1 MDQIKLNV
9 KKIGT
14 KCVHSGNIV
23 DDKFHGSISPIYPAT
38 TYDYRKTD
46 TYPRYFNTPN
56 QLALSRKISD
66 LESAEDSI
74 LFGSGLGAVSS
85 TMFSFLKSGD
95 HVILHDSI
103 YGGTINLVNTEFK
116 KFNIDFSYIDI
127 NDVDLLKSTI
137 KKNTRIIYFE
147 TPTNP
152 LLQIVDISLISSVAK
167 ENNIISIIDNTFAS
181 PINQNPINFGIDLVI
196 HSATKYL
203 GGHSDILAGSVSGAK
218 EHIEKIKKS
227 GINYGANLSDYTVW
241 LLERSIKT
249 LSVRVNAQNQNALD
263 LAKFLDDNS
272 LIKKVFYPGLKNH
285 LSHEIASKQ
294 MNGFGGMMSFE
305 VTDKINSEDFVSDLK
320 IISPTMSLAGV
331 ESSITSPSKTS
342 HKKVD
347 PQIRKKLGISDNL
360 LRFSVGI
367 EDIEDLMLDLDKS
380 LKNNVR

>member
-1 MDQIKLNV
+1 MSKKL
-9 KKIGT
+9 GT

-152 LLQIVDISLISSVAK
+152 LLQIVDISLISSLAK

-218 EHIEKIKKS
+218 ELIEKIKKS

-272 LIKKVFYPGLKNH
+272 LIKKVYYPGLKNH

-367 EDIEDLMLDLDKS
+367 EDIDDLMLDLDKS

>member
-1 MDQIKLNV
+1 MS

-56 QLALSRKISD
+56 QLALSKKISD

-218 EHIEKIKKS
+218 KHIEKIKKS

-263 LAKFLDDNS
+263 LAKFLDHNS
-272 LIKKVFYPGLKNH
+272 LIKKVFYPGLENH
-285 LSHEIASKQ
+285 SSHEIASKQ

>member
-1 MDQIKLNV
+1 MS

-167 ENNIISIIDNTFAS
+167 ENDIISIIDNTFAS

-203 GGHSDILAGSVSGAK
+203 GGHSDILAGSVSGNTV
-218 EHIEKIKKS
+218 HIEKIKKS

-263 LAKFLDDNS
+263 LANFLDES
-272 LIKKVFYPGLKNH
+272 PLIKKVYYPGLKNH
-285 LSHEIASKQ
+285 LSHEIASRQ
-294 MNGFGGMMSFE
+294 MIGFGGMMSFE
-305 VTDKINSEDFVSDLK
+305 VIDKINSEDFVSDLK

>member
-1 MDQIKLNV
+1 MS

-147 TPTNP
+147 TPSNP
-152 LLQIVDISLISSVAK
+152 LLQIVDISLISSLAK

-218 EHIEKIKKS
+218 EHIDKIKKS

-263 LAKFLDDNS
+263 LAKFLDENS
-272 LIKKVFYPGLKNH
+272 LIKKVFYPGLVNH

-294 MNGFGGMMSFE
+294 MKGFGGMMSFE

>member
-1 MDQIKLNV
+1 MS

-152 LLQIVDISLISSVAK
+152 LLQIVNISLISSVAK
-167 ENNIISIIDNTFAS
+167 ENDIISIIDNTFAS

-203 GGHSDILAGSVSGAK
+203 GGHSDILAGSVSGTT

-227 GINYGANLSDYTVW
+227 GINYGANLSGYTVW

-263 LAKFLDDNS
+263 LANFLDES
-272 LIKKVFYPGLKNH
+272 PLIKKVYYPGLKNH
-285 LSHEIASKQ
+285 LSHEIASRQ
-294 MNGFGGMMSFE
+294 MIGFGGMMSFE
-305 VTDKINSEDFVSDLK
+305 VIDKINSEDFVSDLK

>member
-1 MDQIKLNV
+1 MS

-272 LIKKVFYPGLKNH
+272 LIKKVFYPGLVNH

-294 MNGFGGMMSFE
+294 MKGFGGMMSFE

>member
-1 MDQIKLNV
+1 MS

-103 YGGTINLVNTEFK
+103 YGGTINLVNIEFK

-127 NDVDLLKSTI
+127 NDIDLLKSTI

-152 LLQIVDISLISSVAK
+152 LLQIIDISLISSLAR
-167 ENNIISIIDNTFAS
+167 ENDIISIIDNTFAS

-263 LAKFLDDNS
+263 LAKFLDESS
-272 LIKKVFYPGLKNH
+272 LIKKVYYPGLKNH
-285 LSHEIASKQ
+285 LSHEIASRQ
-294 MNGFGGMMSFE
+294 MIGFGGMMSFE
-305 VTDKINSEDFVSDLK
+305 VIDKINSEDFVSDLK

-347 PQIRKKLGISDNL
+347 PQIRIKLGISDNL

>member
-1 MDQIKLNV
+1 MS

-23 DDKFHGSISPIYPAT
+23 DDKFHGSTSPIYPAT
-38 TYDYRKTD
+38 TYDFRKTD

-66 LESAEDSI
+66 LERAEDSI

-203 GGHSDILAGSVSGAK
+203 GGHSDILAGSVSGTK

-263 LAKFLDDNS
+263 LAKFLDES
-272 LIKKVFYPGLKNH
+272 PQIKKVYYPGLKNH

-305 VTDKINSEDFVSDLK
+305 VTYKINSEDFVSDLK

-367 EDIEDLMLDLDKS
+367 EDIDDLMLDLDKS

>member
-1 MDQIKLNV
+1 MS

-218 EHIEKIKKS
+218 EHIDKIKKS

-272 LIKKVFYPGLKNH
+272 LIKKVFYPGLVNH

-305 VTDKINSEDFVSDLK
+305 VNDKINSEDFVSDLK

>member
-1 MDQIKLNV
+1 MS

-116 KFNIDFSYIDI
+116 KFNIDFTYTDI

-152 LLQIVDISLISSVAK
+152 LLQIVDISLIYSVAK

>member
-1 MDQIKLNV
+1 MS

-14 KCVHSGNIV
+14 KCVHSGNVV

-137 KKNTRIIYFE
+137 KNNTRIIYFE

-152 LLQIVDISLISSVAK
+152 LLQVVDISLVSSFAK
-167 ENNIISIIDNTFAS
+167 ENDIISIIDNTFAS

-203 GGHSDILAGSVSGAK
+203 GGHSDILAGSVSGTK

-263 LAKFLDDNS
+263 LAKFLDES
-272 LIKKVFYPGLKNH
+272 PQIKKVYYPGLKNH

-347 PQIRKKLGISDNL
+347 SQIRKKLGISDNL

-367 EDIEDLMLDLDKS
+367 EDIDDLMLDLDKS

>member
-1 MDQIKLNV
+1 MS

-14 KCVHSGNIV
+14 KCVHSGNII

-56 QLALSRKISD
+56 QLAVSRKISD

-74 LFGSGLGAVSS
+74 LFGSGLGAISS

-103 YGGTINLVNTEFK
+103 YGGTINLVNTEFN

-127 NDVDLLKSTI
+127 NDIDLLRSTI

-152 LLQIVDISLISSVAK
+152 LLQIVDISLISSVAI
-167 ENNIISIIDNTFAS
+167 ENDIISIIDNTFAS

-203 GGHSDILAGSVSGAK
+203 GGHSDILAGSVSGSK

-241 LLERSIKT
+241 LLERSVKT

-263 LAKFLDDNS
+263 LAKFLDESS
-272 LIKKVFYPGLKNH
+272 LIKKVYYPGLENH

-294 MNGFGGMMSFE
+294 MIGFGGMMSFE
-305 VTDKINSEDFVSDLK
+305 VIDKINSEDFVSDLK

>member
-1 MDQIKLNV
+1 MS

-203 GGHSDILAGSVSGAK
+203 GGHSDILAGTVSGNK

-263 LAKFLDDNS
+263 LAKFLDES
-272 LIKKVFYPGLKNH
+272 PQIKKVYYPGLKNH

-367 EDIEDLMLDLDKS
+367 EDIDDLMLDLDKS

>member
-1 MDQIKLNV
+1 MS

-116 KFNIDFSYIDI
+116 KFNIDFTYIDI

-167 ENNIISIIDNTFAS
+167 ENNITSIIDNTFAS

-272 LIKKVFYPGLKNH
+272 LIKKVFYPGLENH
-285 LSHEIASKQ
+285 SSHEIASKQ

-367 EDIEDLMLDLDKS
+367 EDIDDLMLDLDKS

>member
-1 MDQIKLNV
+1 MS

-38 TYDYRKTD
+38 TYDFRKTD

-167 ENNIISIIDNTFAS
+167 ENNIISIIDNTFAC

-203 GGHSDILAGSVSGAK
+203 GGHSDILAGTVSGTK

-263 LAKFLDDNS
+263 LAKFLDES
-272 LIKKVFYPGLKNH
+272 PQIKKVYYPGLKNH
-285 LSHEIASKQ
+285 LYHEIASKQ

-367 EDIEDLMLDLDKS
+367 EDIDDLMLDLDKS

>member
-1 MDQIKLNV
+1 MS

-23 DDKFHGSISPIYPAT
+23 DDKFHGSISPIYTAT

-167 ENNIISIIDNTFAS
+167 ENDIISIIDNTFAS

-203 GGHSDILAGSVSGAK
+203 GGHSDILAGSVSGTT

-263 LAKFLDDNS
+263 LANFLDES
-272 LIKKVFYPGLKNH
+272 PLIKKVYYPGLKNH
-285 LSHEIASKQ
+285 LSHEIASRQ
-294 MNGFGGMMSFE
+294 MIGFGGMMSFE
-305 VTDKINSEDFVSDLK
+305 VIDKINSEDFVSDLK

>member
-1 MDQIKLNV
+1 MS

-218 EHIEKIKKS
+218 EHIDKIKKS

-263 LAKFLDDNS
+263 LAKYLDENP
-272 LIKKVFYPGLKNH
+272 LIKKVFYPGLVNH

>member
-1 MDQIKLNV
+1 MS

-203 GGHSDILAGSVSGAK
+203 GGHSDILAGTVSGTK

-263 LAKFLDDNS
+263 LAKFLDES
-272 LIKKVFYPGLKNH
+272 PQIKKVYYPGLKNH

>member
-1 MDQIKLNV
+1 MS

-272 LIKKVFYPGLKNH
+272 LIKKVFYPGLENH

-380 LKNNVR
+380 LKKQCQIS

>member
-1 MDQIKLNV
+1 MS

-116 KFNIDFSYIDI
+116 KFNIDFTYIDI

-249 LSVRVNAQNQNALD
+249 LLVRVNAQNQNALD

-272 LIKKVFYPGLKNH
+272 LIKKVFYPGLENH

-367 EDIEDLMLDLDKS
+367 EDIDDLMLDLDKS

>member
-1 MDQIKLNV
+1 MS

-74 LFGSGLGAVSS
+74 LFGSGLGAISS

-263 LAKFLDDNS
+263 LANFLEDNL
-272 LIKKVFYPGLKNH
+272 LINKVYYPGLKNH
-285 LSHEIASKQ
+285 LSHEIACEQ
-294 MNGFGGMMSFE
+294 MIGFGGMMSFE
-305 VTDKINSEDFVSDLK
+305 VVDKINSEDFVSDLK

-347 PQIRKKLGISDNL
+347 PKIRKKLGISDNL

-380 LKNNVR
+380 LKKNVR

>member
-1 MDQIKLNV
+1 MS

-167 ENNIISIIDNTFAS
+167 ENDIISIIDNTFAS

-203 GGHSDILAGSVSGAK
+203 GGHSDILAGSVSGTT

-263 LAKFLDDNS
+263 LANFLDES
-272 LIKKVFYPGLKNH
+272 PLIKKVYYPGLNNH
-285 LSHEIASKQ
+285 LSHEIASRQ
-294 MNGFGGMMSFE
+294 MIGFGGMMSFE
-305 VTDKINSEDFVSDLK
+305 VIDKINSKDFVSDLK

>member
-1 MDQIKLNV
+1 MS

-263 LAKFLDDNS
+263 LAKFLDDSS

>member
-1 MDQIKLNV
+1 MS

-38 TYDYRKTD
+38 TYDFRKTD

-56 QLALSRKISD
+56 QLALSTKISD

-127 NDVDLLKSTI
+127 NDVDLLKLTI

-203 GGHSDILAGSVSGAK
+203 GGHSDILAGSVSGTE
-218 EHIEKIKKS
+218 EHIDKIKKS

-347 PQIRKKLGISDNL
+347 PQIRKKLGISNNL

-367 EDIEDLMLDLDKS
+367 EDIDDLMLDLDKS

>member
-1 MDQIKLNV
+1 MS

-38 TYDYRKTD
+38 TYDFRKTD

-103 YGGTINLVNTEFK
+103 YGGTINFVNTEFK

-367 EDIEDLMLDLDKS
+367 EDIDDLMLDLDKS

>member
-1 MDQIKLNV
+1 MS

-23 DDKFHGSISPIYPAT
+23 DNKFHGSISPIYPAT

-56 QLALSRKISD
+56 QLALSKKISD

-127 NDVDLLKSTI
+127 NDVELLKSTI

-167 ENNIISIIDNTFAS
+167 ENDIISIIDNTFAS

-203 GGHSDILAGSVSGAK
+203 GGHSDILAGSVSGTK

-263 LAKFLDDNS
+263 LANFLDES
-272 LIKKVFYPGLKNH
+272 PLIKKVYYPGLKNH
-285 LSHEIASKQ
+285 LSHEIASRQ
-294 MNGFGGMMSFE
+294 MIGFGGMMSFE
-305 VTDKINSEDFVSDLK
+305 VIDKINSEDFVSDLK

>member
-1 MDQIKLNV
+1 MS

-56 QLALSRKISD
+56 QLSVSRKISD
-66 LESAEDSI
+66 LESAEDSV

-116 KFNIDFSYIDI
+116 KFNINFSYIDI
-127 NDVDLLKSTI
+127 NDIDMLKSTI
-137 KKNTRIIYFE
+137 NKNTRIIYFE

-167 ENNIISIIDNTFAS
+167 ENGIISIIDNTFAS
-181 PINQNPINFGIDLVI
+181 PINQNPISFGIDLVI

-249 LSVRVNAQNQNALD
+249 LAVRVNSQNQNALG
-263 LAKFLDDNS
+263 LAKFLEDNS
-272 LIKKVFYPGLKNH
+272 LIKKVYYPGLENH

-294 MNGFGGMMSFE
+294 MIGFGGMMSFE
-305 VTDKINSEDFVSDLK
+305 VIDKINSEDFVSDLK

-367 EDIEDLMLDLDKS
+367 EDIDDLMLDLDKS

>member
-1 MDQIKLNV
+1 MS

-218 EHIEKIKKS
+218 EYIEKIKKS

-272 LIKKVFYPGLKNH
+272 LIKKVFYPGLENH

-320 IISPTMSLAGV
+320 IISPTASLAGV

>member
-1 MDQIKLNV
+1 MS

-127 NDVDLLKSTI
+127 NDVDLLKSSI

-167 ENNIISIIDNTFAS
+167 ENDIISIIDNTFAS

-203 GGHSDILAGSVSGAK
+203 GGHSDILAGSVSGTK

-263 LAKFLDDNS
+263 LANFLDES
-272 LIKKVFYPGLKNH
+272 PLIKKVYYPGLKNH
-285 LSHEIASKQ
+285 LSHEIASRQ
-294 MNGFGGMMSFE
+294 MIGFGGMMSFE
-305 VTDKINSEDFVSDLK
+305 VIDKINSEDFVSDLK

-367 EDIEDLMLDLDKS
+367 EDIKDLMLDLDKS

>member
-1 MDQIKLNV
+1 MS

-38 TYDYRKTD
+38 TYDFRKTD

-152 LLQIVDISLISSVAK
+152 LLQIVDISLISSVVK

-203 GGHSDILAGSVSGAK
+203 GGHSDILAGTVSGTK

-263 LAKFLDDNS
+263 LAKFLDDNA
-272 LIKKVFYPGLKNH
+272 LIKKVFYPGLENH

-305 VTDKINSEDFVSDLK
+305 VTDKINTEDFVSDLK

>member
-1 MDQIKLNV
+1 MCIRD
-9 KKIGT
+9 
-14 KCVHSGNIV
+14 
-23 DDKFHGSISPIYPAT
+23 
-38 TYDYRKTD
+38 R
-46 TYPRYFNTPN
+46 
-56 QLALSRKISD
+56 
-66 LESAEDSI
+66 
-74 LFGSGLGAVSS
+74 
-85 TMFSFLKSGD
+85 
-95 HVILHDSI
+95 
-103 YGGTINLVNTEFK
+103 
-116 KFNIDFSYIDI
+116 
-127 NDVDLLKSTI
+127 
-137 KKNTRIIYFE
+137 

-263 LAKFLDDNS
+263 LAKFLDHNS
-272 LIKKVFYPGLKNH
+272 LIKKVFYPGLENH
-285 LSHEIASKQ
+285 SSHEIASKQ

-331 ESSITSPSKTS
+331 ESSITSPS
-342 HKKVD
+342 
-347 PQIRKKLGISDNL
+347 
-360 LRFSVGI
+360 
-367 EDIEDLMLDLDKS
+367 
-380 LKNNVR
+380 

>member
-1 MDQIKLNV
+1 MS
-9 KKIGT
+9 KKKAT

-56 QLALSRKISD
+56 QVALSKKISD

-127 NDVDLLKSTI
+127 NNIDLLKSTI

-152 LLQIVDISLISSVAK
+152 LLQVVDISLISSIAR
-167 ENNIISIIDNTFAS
+167 ENDIISIIDNTFAS
-181 PINQNPINFGIDLVI
+181 PINQNPINFGINLVI
-196 HSATKYL
+196 HSASKYL
-203 GGHSDILAGSVSGAK
+203 GGHSDILAGSVSGTK

-227 GINYGANLSDYTVW
+227 GINFGANLSDYTVW

-249 LSVRVNAQNQNALD
+249 LSVRVNAQNQNALY
-263 LAKFLDDNS
+263 LAKFLNESS
-272 LIKKVFYPGLKNH
+272 LIKKVYYPGLENH
-285 LSHEIASKQ
+285 ISYEIATKQ
-294 MNGFGGMMSFE
+294 MIGFGGMMSFE
-305 VTDKINSEDFVSDLK
+305 VIDKINSEDFVSDLK

-347 PQIRKKLGISDNL
+347 SQIRKKLGISDNL

>member
-1 MDQIKLNV
+1 MS
-9 KKIGT
+9 KKKAT

-56 QLALSRKISD
+56 QVALSKKISD

-127 NDVDLLKSTI
+127 NNIDLLKSTI

-152 LLQIVDISLISSVAK
+152 LLQVVDISLISSIAR
-167 ENNIISIIDNTFAS
+167 ENDIISIIDNTFAS
-181 PINQNPINFGIDLVI
+181 PINQNPINFGINLVI
-196 HSATKYL
+196 HSASKYL
-203 GGHSDILAGSVSGAK
+203 GGHSDILAGSVSGTK

-249 LSVRVNAQNQNALD
+249 LSVRVNAQNQNALY
-263 LAKFLDDNS
+263 LAKFLNESS
-272 LIKKVFYPGLKNH
+272 LIKKVYYPGLENH
-285 LSHEIASKQ
+285 ISYEIATKQ
-294 MNGFGGMMSFE
+294 MIGFGGMMSFE
-305 VTDKINSEDFVSDLK
+305 VIDKINSEDFVSDLK

-347 PQIRKKLGISDNL
+347 SQIRKKLGISDNL

>member
-1 MDQIKLNV
+1 MS

-167 ENNIISIIDNTFAS
+167 ENDIISIIDNTFAS

-203 GGHSDILAGSVSGAK
+203 GGHSDILAGSVSGTK

-263 LAKFLDDNS
+263 LANFLDES
-272 LIKKVFYPGLKNH
+272 PLIKKVYYPGLKNH
-285 LSHEIASKQ
+285 LSHEIASRQ
-294 MNGFGGMMSFE
+294 MIGFGGMMSFE
-305 VTDKINSEDFVSDLK
+305 VIDKINSEDFVSDLM

>member
-1 MDQIKLNV
+1 MS
-9 KKIGT
+9 KKKAT

-38 TYDYRKTD
+38 TYDYRKSD

-56 QLALSRKISD
+56 QVALSKKISD

-127 NDVDLLKSTI
+127 NNIDLLKSTI

-152 LLQIVDISLISSVAK
+152 LLQVVDISLISSIAR
-167 ENNIISIIDNTFAS
+167 ENDIISIIDNTFAS
-181 PINQNPINFGIDLVI
+181 PINQNPINFGINLVI
-196 HSATKYL
+196 HSASKYL
-203 GGHSDILAGSVSGAK
+203 GGHSDILAGSVSGTK

-249 LSVRVNAQNQNALD
+249 LSVRVNAQNQNALY
-263 LAKFLDDNS
+263 LAKFLNESS
-272 LIKKVFYPGLKNH
+272 LIKKVYYPGLENH
-285 LSHEIASKQ
+285 ISHEIATKQ
-294 MNGFGGMMSFE
+294 MIGFGGMMSFE
-305 VTDKINSEDFVSDLK
+305 VIDKINSEDFVSDLK

-347 PQIRKKLGISDNL
+347 SQKRKKLGISDNL

>member
-1 MDQIKLNV
+1 MS

-167 ENNIISIIDNTFAS
+167 ENDIISIIDNTFAS

-203 GGHSDILAGSVSGAK
+203 GGHSDILAGSVSGTT

-227 GINYGANLSDYTVW
+227 GINYGANLSDYIVW

-263 LAKFLDDNS
+263 LANFLDES
-272 LIKKVFYPGLKNH
+272 PLIKKVYYPGLKNH
-285 LSHEIASKQ
+285 LSHEIASRQ
-294 MNGFGGMMSFE
+294 MIGFGGMMSFE
-305 VTDKINSEDFVSDLK
+305 VIDKINSEDFVSDLK

>member
-1 MDQIKLNV
+1 MS

-38 TYDYRKTD
+38 TYDFRKTD

-127 NDVDLLKSTI
+127 NDVELLKSTI

-152 LLQIVDISLISSVAK
+152 LLQIVDISLICSVAK

-203 GGHSDILAGSVSGAK
+203 GGHSDILAGSVSGSK

-263 LAKFLDDNS
+263 LAKFLDNNS
-272 LIKKVFYPGLKNH
+272 LIKKVFYPGLENH
-285 LSHEIASKQ
+285 LSYEIASKQ

>member
-1 MDQIKLNV
+1 MS

-66 LESAEDSI
+66 LEGAEDSI

-167 ENNIISIIDNTFAS
+167 ESNIISMIDNTFAS

-263 LAKFLDDNS
+263 LAKFLDES
-272 LIKKVFYPGLKNH
+272 PLIKKVYYPGLKNH
-285 LSHEIASKQ
+285 LSHEIASRQ
-294 MNGFGGMMSFE
+294 MIGYGGMMSFE
-305 VTDKINSEDFVSDLK
+305 VNDKINSEDFVSDLK

-342 HKKVD
+342 HKKVN

-367 EDIEDLMLDLDKS
+367 EDIEDLMLDLNKS

>member
-1 MDQIKLNV
+1 MS

-74 LFGSGLGAVSS
+74 LFGSGLGAVTS

-116 KFNIDFSYIDI
+116 KFNIDFTYIDI

-152 LLQIVDISLISSVAK
+152 LLQIVDISSISSVAK

-203 GGHSDILAGSVSGAK
+203 GGHSDILAGSVSGTK

-263 LAKFLDDNS
+263 LAKFLDDNA
-272 LIKKVFYPGLKNH
+272 LIKKVFYPGLENH